1 MGTINYNE
9 KDLQAPPEELE
20 SLYNR
25 LCRQSENIYPDLAE
39 RIHQDVR
46 ILRFFHLAK

>member
-20 SLYNR
+20 SLFNR
-25 LCRQSENIYPDLAE
+25 LCRQSENILPTKEVELEKKLEEKTND
-39 RIHQDVR
+39 
-46 ILRFFHLAK
+46 